1 MVFSKLNT
9 PALLTLMDQTFSL
22 SISDAEGKLIFINHN
37 FCKLT
42 GYSEKELIGKSYSF
56 LNPSYDPYQFI
67 QEMQTSFS
75 EKSLWQKKI
84 KGIHKN
90 GSFYWVIAT
99 IIPVR
104 DDNEKIIQYFS
115 VDVDITSR
123 ERTSE
128 KYNKTLHNLRN
139 IENALDYSSVVA
151 ITDEKG
157 IITYVNEKFCTL
169 SQYTNEELIGKTH
182 RIVNSDYHP
191 KSFFKEM
198 WKTILNGKIW
208 EGDVR
213 NRAKDGSI
221 YWVKTTIVPFFDGQG
236 KPKHFISIRHD
247 ITDRKKAEED
257 LEIALQNDFRQ
268 TVKNLHNAIFKYGLT
283 DEGSIE
289 FSLFEGK
296 ISEQLGVST
305 QMLNN
310 REYAKAFSTEELRI
324 FSDYLHAGLSGEQV
338 QFEMTYKNL
347 SLLVNLSPIVNGK
360 DIKEVVGTAI
370 DITERIEAEKVIEHM
385 AYFDFLTGLPNRRN
399 LQDSIQLR
407 ISDGSKPFSVFFLD
421 LDRFK
426 HVNDSLGHQV
436 GDQLLIAVGARLRCC
451 TTKDDLVARLSG
463 DEFIVVVPSTDTQRL
478 TALATTIVEELSEPF
493 KIETHDVFIT
503 PSIGIV
509 LYPEDGNDYNT
520 LMRNADSAMY
530 MTKEE
535 GNHRFRFFTSDLQ
548 VKLLEKSFLEMEL
561 RQALDNKQFSLHY
574 QPQIDLATGLIKGLE
589 ALARWEHPERG
600 FIAPNRFIPIAEEN
614 GFILQLGAWV
624 LRQAC
629 RQAKA
634 WQDKGF
640 LPLRISVNV
649 SMRQFIQPAFVE
661 DVKKILAETG
671 LDPAYLNLE
680 ITESMMSDVQQCQPK
695 LIELQQAG
703 ISVSIDDFGTGYSS
717 LLYLS
722 KFPISHLKIDQAF
735 IGELSKENSM
745 IVKAIIDLA
754 KNLNLNVIAEGVETS
769 EQENFLK
776 ELKCDEVQGYY
787 YAKPMPWNEVEK
799 FLNRT

>member
-9 PALLTLMDQTFSL
+9 SALLALMDQTFSL
-22 SISDAEGKLIFINHN
+22 SLTNAEGQLIFINQN

-42 GYSEKELIGKSYSF
+42 GYSENELIGKNYSF
-56 LNPSYDPYQFI
+56 LNPTYDAQQFF
-67 QEMQTSFS
+67 QQMESSFS
-75 EKSLWQKKI
+75 EKKLWQKKI

-90 GSFYWVIAT
+90 GDFYWVIAT
-99 IIPVR
+99 IIPVH
-104 DDNEKIIQYFS
+104 DDKGEIIQYFS
-115 VDVDITSR
+115 VDVDISSR
-123 ERTSE
+123 ELTSE
-128 KYNKTLHNLRN
+128 KYNKTLHSLRN
-139 IENALDYSSVVA
+139 IENALDHSSVVV

-157 IITYVNEKFCTL
+157 VITYVNEKFCAL
-169 SQYTNEELIGKTH
+169 SKYTNEELLGKTH

-191 KSFFKEM
+191 KSFFKKM
-198 WKTILNGKIW
+198 WETILSGKIW
-208 EGDVR
+208 EGDIR

-221 YWVKTTIVPFFDGQG
+221 YWVKTTIVPFFDEQG
-236 KPKHFISIRHD
+236 KPKHFIGIRHD

-268 TVKNLHNAIFKYGLT
+268 TVKNLHNAIFKYGVT
-283 DEGSIE
+283 EDGTIE

-296 ISEQLGVST
+296 ISEQLGVSA

-310 REYAKAFSTEELRI
+310 GDYAASFSTEELQM
-324 FSDYLHAGLSGEQV
+324 FSHYLLAGLSGKQV
-338 QFEMTYKNL
+338 QFEMTYQNL
-347 SLLVNLSPIVNGK
+347 SLLVNLSPIMNGGE
-360 DIKEVVGTAI
+360 IREVVGTAI

-399 LQDSIQLR
+399 LQESIQQR

-426 HVNDSLGHQV
+426 HVNDSLGHQT
-436 GDQLLIAVGARLRCC
+436 GDQLLIAVGARLRGC
-451 TTKDDLVARLSG
+451 TTNDDLVARLSG
-463 DEFIVVVPSTDTQRL
+463 DEFIVVVPSADIEHL
-478 TALATTIVEELSEPF
+478 TELATAIVKELSEPF
-493 KIETHDVFIT
+493 KIGTHDVFIT

-509 LYPEDGNDYNT
+509 LYPEDSNDYNT
-520 LMRNADSAMY
+520 LMRNADAAMY
-530 MTKEE
+530 MAKEDDKS
-535 GNHRFRFFTSDLQ
+535 RFRFFTSDLQ
-548 VKLLEKSFLEMEL
+548 VELMEKRFLEMEL
-561 RQALDNKQFSLHY
+561 RQGLDKQQFSLHY
-574 QPQIDLATGLIKGLE
+574 QPQVDLTTGLIKGLE

-600 FIAPNRFIPIAEEN
+600 FIGPNRFIPIAEEN
-614 GFILQLGAWV
+614 GFILQLGDWV
-624 LRQAC
+624 LNQAC

-640 LPLRISVNV
+640 RPLRISVNV

-661 DVKKILAETG
+661 DVKKVLAETG

-735 IGELSKENSM
+735 ISELSKENSM

-769 EQENFLK
+769 EQEHFLK

-787 YAKPMPWNEVEK
+787 YAKPMPWNEVET
-799 FLNRT
+799 FLTRT